1 MQDGMKFCSI
11 CGAPLTDEAEKVN
24 LDKEA
29 PTFESA
35 TDMGAAND
43 TGTQQNYGQAASG
56 QQQYYGGY
64 GQPGQPGGGFNGG
77 VGGYGGGYGGYGGDP
92 YGAGMGM
99 GMAGMPGGGFG
110 IPTRSIATCI
120 ILSFLTCGIYV
131 YYWLYCITEETNRF
145 SNEPNPTSGGMTILL
160 GLVTC
165 GIYFVYWYYKRGE
178 LIDNYYV
185 SRGYPPQSNAVLYL
199 ILSLVGLGLVSMAL
213 MQSELNK
220 ISRGM

>member
-1 MQDGMKFCSI
+1 MQDGMKFCTI
-11 CGAPLTDEAEKVN
+11 CGAPLSGDDEKVN
-24 LDKEA
+24 LDKGSPFEA
-29 PTFESA
+29 ADGMGGSFDNSA
-35 TDMGAAND
+35 NNA
-43 TGTQQNYGQAASG
+43 QQGYGQAGYGQPQYGNQG

-64 GQPGQPGGGFNGG
+64 GQPGGGFNGG
-77 VGGYGGGYGGYGGDP
+77 YGNN
-92 YGAGMGM
+92 
-99 GMAGMPGGGFG
+99 FG

-120 ILSFLTCGIYV
+120 ILSFLTCGIYL

-145 SNEPNPTSGGMTILL
+145 SNEPNPTTGGTTILL

-199 ILSLVGLGLVSMAL
+199 ILSLIGLGLVSMAM